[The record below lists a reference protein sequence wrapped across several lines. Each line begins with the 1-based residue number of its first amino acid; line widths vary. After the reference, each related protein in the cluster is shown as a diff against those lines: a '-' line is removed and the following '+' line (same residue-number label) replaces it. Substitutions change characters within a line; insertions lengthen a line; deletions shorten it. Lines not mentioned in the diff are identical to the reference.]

1 MEIVNIEAV
10 IFRRMSAALEKL
22 VSKLQSENRT
32 DRSHGLEEWLDY
44 QDVCQI
50 LDISP
55 SKLLILRKNG
65 AIAYSRIDR
74 KIFYKWEDIRF
85 IPIEPLFVTVG
96 DVVYICGFKVKRLGT
111 FMVTANSTFIFADD
125 QPATKI
131 VKPEETTTSA
141 EPINPEIV

>member
-1 MEIVNIEAV
+1 MEIVNIEDV
-10 IFRRMSAALEKL
+10 VLRRMSAALEKL

-74 KIFYKWEDIRF
+74 KIFYKWEDIRKF
-85 IPIEPLFVTVG
+85 IERELQ
-96 DVVYICGFKVKRLGT
+96 KQE
-111 FMVTANSTFIFADD
+111 AA
-125 QPATKI
+125 
-131 VKPEETTTSA
+131 
-141 EPINPEIV
+141 